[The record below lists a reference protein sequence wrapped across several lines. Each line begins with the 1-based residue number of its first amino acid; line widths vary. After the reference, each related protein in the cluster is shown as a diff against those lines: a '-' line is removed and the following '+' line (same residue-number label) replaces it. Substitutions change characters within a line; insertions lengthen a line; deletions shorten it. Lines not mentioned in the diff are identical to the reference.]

1 MRFEVLLSMSS
12 SWLGIETQYI
22 MMNPEI
28 YAKNYMKK
36 LDAELRVIN
45 YKTTTGVLVYLS
57 DFWTRLVHA

>member
-1 MRFEVLLSMSS
+1 MSS

-28 YAKNYMKK
+28 YAENYMKK

-45 YKTTTGVLVYLS
+45 YKTTTGVL
-57 DFWTRLVHA
+57 A